1 MKYCILEAIRRK
13 CDSTHQDVR
22 FLEGILTH
30 SAEKS
35 KVKQEMVPYT
45 YQDVTFFRR
54 RFAAFDR
61 KRKVMQEPL
70 PYTGK
75 T

>member
-1 MKYCILEAIRRK
+1 MTALIKK
-13 CDSTHQDVR
+13 WH
-22 FLEGILTH
+22 FLEGVLSP
-30 SAEKS
+30 SAEKK
-35 KVKQEMVPYT
+35 KVKQKTVPYT

-70 PYTGK
+70 PYMGK